1 MSVEW
6 INEQIILSASAH
18 NSFQL
23 GIVSE
28 LSLYVF
34 IFPSSLRASYI
45 LSLYHSGSQSVV
57 FGPAASASSGNLLE
71 IKKTSQAPLR
81 LSELEAL
88 SVGPPQLVCQQ
99 AFSVNPVQT
108 RVWELVLKWDKDPTC
123 PTRTPSSH
131 QQICCLSPNK
141 IKVGNI

>member
-6 INEQIILSASAH
+6 IYEQIILSTSAH

-34 IFPSSLRASYI
+34 IFPSSLRASDI

-57 FGPAASASSGNLLE
+57 FGPPASASSGNLLE
-71 IKKTSQAPLR
+71 IKKS
-81 LSELEAL
+81 
-88 SVGPPQLVCQQ
+88 
-99 AFSVNPVQT
+99 
-108 RVWELVLKWDKDPTC
+108 LKPHSDF
-123 PTRTPSSH
+123 
-131 QQICCLSPNK
+131 LN
-141 IKVGNI
+141 